1 MKTICSTKILPKDD
15 ENFFQREDLFPEGL
29 VTEMYV
35 VSAYTDIDVIKWLVG
50 ELQKTECG
58 SSRSRIILKIFL
70 DERYSRFDDENMR
83 TFLLRINNTI
93 KSATTQ
99 NGRLLFDEESGIY
112 LVRRGSLFHSK
123 LIVTRTTK
131 ATRVI
136 IGSLNFTKN
145 AFKSNEELVYACD
158 DAILFNKARKYIS
171 LLEEIFDEP
180 QKSELKGN
188 VRISKVSDN
197 LTFESCII
205 ETLDE
210 YILGGFLVHPA
221 RKRAFPEYF
230 KLNLPKDIIESS
242 LEKLEHKDLIE
253 GKGLKGSISV
263 LKMLQKIDKSL
274 INLKK
279 AQKEGKG
286 KWTSL
291 CIDTP
296 LGLWCPKEKID
307 ELKSKVNGAEELK
320 NYHTLIFKKLSEKK
334 EELEK
339 MFLSVISEISGVIRI
354 VQEKNGKEINWVY
367 FDEQA
372 ALNDWKEW
380 LSDLLDK
387 KEDAAWFDR
396 LNSIVSISKMPAIF
410 DDPVSGRVF
419 KKAFIES
426 LKSEID
432 ISYGSSIADEIYK
445 NNKKIID
452 DECESLGVKRLNEGA

>member
-1 MKTICSTKILPKDD
+1 MKTICSTKILPKDCGK
-15 ENFFQREDLFPEGL
+15 NFQREDLFPEGL

-35 VSAYTDIDVIKWLVG
+35 VSAYTDVDVIKWLVG
-50 ELQKTECG
+50 ELQKAECG

-70 DERYSRFDDENMR
+70 DERYSRFDDDNMR
-83 TFLLRINNTI
+83 TFLLKINKTI

-99 NGRLLFDEESGIY
+99 NGRLLFDDESGIY
-112 LVRRGSLFHSK
+112 LVRRGALFHSK
-123 LIVTRTTK
+123 LIVTQTTK

-145 AFKSNEELVYACD
+145 AFKSNEELVYVCD
-158 DAILFNKARKYIS
+158 DAILFKKARKYIS
-171 LLEEIFDEP
+171 LLERIFDEP
-180 QKSELKGN
+180 KACKLEGN
-188 VRISKVSDN
+188 IRISRVSDN
-197 LTFESCII
+197 LIFESHKN

-210 YILGGFLVHPA
+210 YILDGFLVHPA

-242 LEKLEHKDLIE
+242 LEELEHKDLIE

-286 KWTSL
+286 KWSSL

-296 LGLWCPKEKID
+296 LGLWCPKDKID
-307 ELKSKVNGAEELK
+307 ELKSKVNGAEDLE
-320 NYHTLIFKKLSEKK
+320 NYHTFIFKKLVEKRV
-334 EELEK
+334 ELEK
-339 MFLSVISEISGVIRI
+339 MFRSVISEISAVIKN
-354 VQEKNGKEINWVY
+354 VQEKNGKKINWDY
-367 FDEQA
+367 FDEQV
-372 ALNDWKEW
+372 ALNDWNDW
-380 LSDLLDK
+380 FSDLLGR
-387 KEDAAWFDR
+387 KEDATWFDR

-410 DDPVSGRVF
+410 DDPVSGRAF

-432 ISYGSSIADEIYK
+432 IPYGFSIADEIYK
-445 NNKKIID
+445 NNKNIID
-452 DECESLGVKRLNEGA
+452 EECKILREKIKND

>member
-1 MKTICSTKILPKDD
+1 MKTICSTKILPKEGDKY
-15 ENFFQREDLFPEGL
+15 FQREDLFPEGL

-35 VSAYTDIDVIKWLVG
+35 VSAYTDVDVIKWLVG

-70 DERYSRFDDENMR
+70 DERYSRFDDDNMR
-83 TFLLRINNTI
+83 TFLLKINKTI
-93 KSATTQ
+93 KLATTQ
-99 NGRLLFDEESGIY
+99 NGRLLFDNKSGIY
-112 LVRRGSLFHSK
+112 LVRRGALFHSK

-145 AFKSNEELVYACD
+145 AFKSNEELVYVCD
-158 DAILFNKARKYIS
+158 DTILFNKARKYIS
-171 LLEEIFDEP
+171 LLEGFFDEP
-180 QKSELKGN
+180 KTSELKGN
-188 VRISKVSDN
+188 IRISKVSDN
-197 LTFESCII
+197 LTFESCEN

-210 YILGGFLVHPA
+210 YILDGFLVHPA
-221 RKRAFPEYF
+221 RKRSFPEYF

-242 LEKLEHKDLIE
+242 LEELEHKDLIE

-263 LKMLQKIDKSL
+263 LKMLQKMEKSL
-274 INLKK
+274 ISLKN

-296 LGLWCPKEKID
+296 LGLWCPKDKIE
-307 ELKSKVNGAEELK
+307 ELKSKVNGAEDLK
-320 NYHTLIFKKLSEKK
+320 NYHTFIFDKLVEKREKLK
-334 EELEK
+334 E
-339 MFLSVISEISGVIRI
+339 MFKSVISEISGVIKS
-354 VQEKNGKEINWVY
+354 VQEKNGKEIKWDY
-367 FDEQA
+367 FDEQI
-372 ALNDWKEW
+372 ALDDWDDW
-380 LSDLLDK
+380 FSDLLGR

-410 DDPVSGRVF
+410 DDPVSGRAF

-426 LKSEID
+426 LRSEIY
-432 ISYGSSIADEIYK
+432 IPYGFNIADDIYE

-452 DECESLGVKRLNEGA
+452 EECKSLGVKKLNGEN